1 MTIEARSGR
10 RGPHD
15 AWDCCALTNGAETR
29 WQLRLIHEGL
39 PEYPYSYHVNTS
51 LWFAT
56 QGGTI
61 ATYHFVEIG
70 AWDGDWEGTG
80 LYTGFYTIRGTG
92 NSNYAEA
99 KLTTPYTLGDV
110 ATFDVTYQY
119 SDTVRAQV
127 VDETT
132 GYIGYKLWGSA
143 GGPYGEW
150 QVGEE
155 WGCPSSATISGT
167 HAHYN
172 YYRRATDGVWIHPE
186 SGSKETAPPNSNVGN
201 LKWCVKPRTFDF
213 WINASDPNCT

>member
-1 MTIEARSGR
+1 MVDVVLMKRGAAVPLPSLAFAAGVLLGAPSVLPQFIALGGSCNNLNSGARFVEYTSGAS
-10 RGPHD
+10 H
-15 AWDCCALTNGAETR
+15 NGAETR

-110 ATFDVTYQY
+110 ATFDVTYEY

-127 VDETT
+127 TDETT
-132 GYIGYKLWGSA
+132 ATLATSFGA
-143 GGPYGEW
+143 AR
-150 QVGEE
+150 VG
-155 WGCPSSATISGT
+155 
-167 HAHYN
+167 
-172 YYRRATDGVWIHPE
+172 RME
-186 SGSKETAPPNSNVGN
+186 SGR
-201 LKWCVKPRTFDF
+201 LVKSGAVRVQPR
-213 WINASDPNCT
+213 